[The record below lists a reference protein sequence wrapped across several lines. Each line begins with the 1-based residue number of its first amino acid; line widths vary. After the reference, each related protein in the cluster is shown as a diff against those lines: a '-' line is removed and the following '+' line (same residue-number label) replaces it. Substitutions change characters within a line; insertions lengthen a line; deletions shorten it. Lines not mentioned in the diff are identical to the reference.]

1 MTNFVHFACKRK
13 DHACLH
19 CMHNLLQEH
28 LLRQITTCMTAISY
42 AHDCTVK
49 VMPATKKIDIA
60 LEAVLNIEE
69 YSGTNKKVNGGI
81 RSGRQG
87 TAECAYVHNTFI
99 YVS

>member
-1 MTNFVHFACKRK
+1 
-13 DHACLH
+13 
-19 CMHNLLQEH
+19 
-28 LLRQITTCMTAISY
+28 MTAISY

-69 YSGTNKKVNGGI
+69 YSAPRGTNKKVNGGI